1 MSCMDLELH
10 RRRSGGGSVCSP
22 VRESAASAAHDN
34 SSYDMKRHL
43 RVLAIVGTAS
53 ILCTAQPFAAT
64 NPSIKE
70 AAFGTMPE
78 GTTIKSYTL
87 DNGRGMSAKVLTYG
101 AIINELNVPDAKG
114 AVTNVVLSVRTLGEY
129 LGGFRGAAAIVGRV
143 ANRIADARFTL
154 DGVEYKLSANNGSNH
169 LHGLFGKSVWQARPL
184 PTTKRAAALEL
195 TYLSKAGES
204 GFPGNLTAKVVYTLT
219 DANELRLDF
228 TATTDQ
234 ATPVNLTS
242 HAYFNLAGGGTAL
255 DHVLWLA
262 ASCYTPVDDGMIPTG
277 EIAKVKGTVFD
288 FTKPTRIGASIH
300 QLKPRPGGY
309 DHNFVLDGRR
319 AALKLAARVRDPA
332 SGRRLEVRTT
342 EPGLQFFTANHLNH
356 AALCLETQHF
366 PDSVN
371 HTNFPSTILRP
382 GDTFRS
388 TTTFRFK

>member
-1 MSCMDLELH
+1 
-10 RRRSGGGSVCSP
+10 
-22 VRESAASAAHDN
+22 
-34 SSYDMKRHL
+34 MKRHSQ
-43 RVLAIVGTAS
+43 VLVIVGMALT
-53 ILCTAQPFAAT
+53 LCGPHSVAAT

-70 AAFGTMPE
+70 AAFGTLPD
-78 GTTIKSYTL
+78 GVSIKSYTL
-87 DNGRGMSAKVLTYG
+87 DNGRGMSAKILTYG
-101 AIINELNVPDAKG
+101 AIINELDVPDAKG
-114 AVTNVVLSVRTLGEY
+114 AVTNVVLSAKTLGEY

-154 DGVEYKLSANNGSNH
+154 DGVGYKLVANNGSNH
-169 LHGLFGKSVWQARPL
+169 LHGVFGRSVWQARPL
-184 PTTKRAAALEL
+184 PATKRAAALEL

-204 GFPGNLTAKVVYTLT
+204 GFPGNLTATVVYTLT

-234 ATPVNLTS
+234 ATPVNVAS

-262 ASCYTPVDDGMIPTG
+262 ASRYTPVDAGMIPTG
-277 EIAKVKGTVFD
+277 EIGSVKGTPFD
-288 FTKPTRIGASIH
+288 FTKPTRIGARID
-300 QLKPRPGGY
+300 QLKPRSGGY
-309 DHNFVLDGRR
+309 DHNFVLDGRSG
-319 AALKLAARVRDPA
+319 ALRLAARVRDPGG
-332 SGRRLEVRTT
+332 GRSLEVRTT
-342 EPGLQFFTANHLNH
+342 EPGVQFFTANHLNH

-388 TTTFRFK
+388 STVFRFK

>member
-1 MSCMDLELH
+1 MNPRFH
-10 RRRSGGGSVCSP
+10 IP
-22 VRESAASAAHDN
+22 
-34 SSYDMKRHL
+34 
-43 RVLAIVGTAS
+43 AIVATALT
-53 ILCTAQPFAAT
+53 LCGARSFAAT
-64 NPSIKE
+64 EPSIHG
-70 AAFGTMPE
+70 APFGTMPD
-78 GTTIKSYTL
+78 GTSIQSYTL
-87 DNGRGMSAKVLTYG
+87 ANGKGMSARILTYG

-114 AVTNVVLSVRTLGEY
+114 TVTNVVLSAKTLEEY
-129 LGGFRGAAAIVGRV
+129 LGGFRGVSAIVGRV

-154 DGVEYKLSANNGSNH
+154 DGVEYKLIANNSSNH

-184 PTTKRAAALEL
+184 PATKNAAALEL

-255 DHVLWLA
+255 DHILCLA
-262 ASCYTPVDDGMIPTG
+262 ASRYTPVDDGMIPTG
-277 EIAKVKGTVFD
+277 EIASVKGTPFD
-288 FTKPTRIGASIH
+288 FTKPTRIGAKID

-319 AALKLAARVRDPA
+319 ASLKLAARIQDPA
-332 SGRRLEVRTT
+332 SGRSLEVRTT
-342 EPGLQFFTANHLNH
+342 EPGVQLFTANHLNH

-366 PDSVN
+366 PDSV
-371 HTNFPSTILRP
+371 HHASFPSTILRP
-382 GDTFRS
+382 GGTFRS
-388 TTTFRFK
+388 TTVFRFKSRPAGARNHSPSPAQR